1 MSTDHVFLGHGHK
14 VSRSY
19 HPYRVE
25 QTPLGSVVVCGE
37 HLVTDEIKPGEA
49 LALARALNMEH
60 VTRMY
65 LR

>member
-1 MSTDHVFLGHGHK
+1 MSTDHVILGHGHK

-19 HPYRVE
+19 SPYRVE
-25 QTPLGSVVVCGE
+25 QTPRGSVVVCGE
-37 HLVTDEIKPGEA
+37 HLVTEEIKPGEA
-49 LALARALNMEH
+49 HALARALNMEH